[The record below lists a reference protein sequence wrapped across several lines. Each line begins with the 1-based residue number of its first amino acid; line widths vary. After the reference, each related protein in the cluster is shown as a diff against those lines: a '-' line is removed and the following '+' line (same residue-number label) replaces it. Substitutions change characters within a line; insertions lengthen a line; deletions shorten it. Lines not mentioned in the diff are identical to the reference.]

1 MHSAPPG
8 HQTGSAFG
16 LHQAAA
22 HAVDQAVHPAE
33 PYRAKAPTNAIG
45 IVLRRH
51 AKSPCAS
58 PLAAVTTR
66 SLSPLPRRMIG
77 FVPLREG
84 RGVVSQI
91 QAV

>member
-8 HQTGSAFG
+8 HQTGSAWG
-16 LHQAAA
+16 LHQAVA
-22 HAVDQAVHPAE
+22 HAVDQTVHPTE
-33 PYRAKAPTNAIG
+33 PYRAKARTNALG
-45 IVLRRH
+45 IVLAGH

-58 PLAAVTTR
+58 PLAAVATR
-66 SLSPLPRRMIG
+66 SLSPLPKRTIG